1 MEIKRAFRYELD
13 LNDVQRT
20 ACLRHAGAARWAFN
34 FGLRRKK
41 EAYAAGEKTPTAVD
55 LHRELNLLKQT
66 EIPWMYDCSK
76 AAPQEALRNLDRAF
90 TNFFAK
96 RSRFPRFKSRKR
108 GIGSFRLTG
117 SIHVSGKAV
126 QLPRLGVL
134 RLKEESAVTGRILS
148 ATVSERASRWFV
160 SLQVETSIVV
170 PDNQGQ
176 TVGMDLGVKTLAT
189 LSDGRVFENPKSYRR
204 KLQILKRAQR
214 IVSRRQ
220 KGSKRREQAKRRVG
234 KLHYRV
240 ACCRADAIHKM
251 TTFIAMTYGAVGI
264 EDLNV
269 SGMKKNHRLA
279 GAVSDAAFGEIRRQ
293 LTYKCEWYGS
303 ELVVHDR
310 FMPSSKTCS
319 QCGDVKDSLSLS
331 DRTFRC
337 EGCGHE
343 QDRDL
348 NAAINLQPPVR
359 RLLGIEAGA
368 LAVGQPAVKLRPMKC
383 QPNAVKNR

>member
-170 PDNQGQ
+170 PDNQGP
-176 TVGMDLGVKTLAT
+176 TVGVDLGIKTLAT